1 MQAGVMQPHTALA
14 SEVSFRL
21 EEKAVHSFVCLI
33 VYQQVVSI
41 ADAWTCAISSHFL
54 FLAHGLQSECWG
66 KSEFRIEPPS
76 SYILE
81 VKSWKKEIIPS
92 QLHREYNFLTQFGY
106 SCLLENAHKPDQTVQ
121 TISEWEL
128 ESAKICL
135 ASRFVG
141 DKWFQGQFINASKWR
156 QMLTSRGRIM

>member
-1 MQAGVMQPHTALA
+1 MQPHTALA

-21 EEKAVHSFVCLI
+21 EEKAAHSFARLI
-33 VYQQVVSI
+33 LYQQVVSI
-41 ADAWTCAISSHFL
+41 ADAWTCAVSSHFL

-66 KSEFRIEPPS
+66 KKWIQDWISFLLHFGSETLRGKKKKKSLLNYTENIIFWLRLVIPVCLKTLISQIKLFRLFQNE
-76 SYILE
+76 
-81 VKSWKKEIIPS
+81 SW
-92 QLHREYNFLTQFGY
+92 N
-106 SCLLENAHKPDQTVQ
+106 LLN
-121 TISEWEL
+121 
-128 ESAKICL
+128 ICL